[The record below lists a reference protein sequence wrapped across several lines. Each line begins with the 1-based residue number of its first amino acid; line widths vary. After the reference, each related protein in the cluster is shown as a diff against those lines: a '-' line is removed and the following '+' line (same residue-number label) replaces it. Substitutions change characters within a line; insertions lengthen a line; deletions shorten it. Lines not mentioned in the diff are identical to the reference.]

1 MVLAQNTP
9 VVLVK
14 LAQNSSSPMLAVK
27 VERWVGSFM
36 IYFREVSYSKN
47 AIEMEKIKPPLCVLH
62 LHFQELLGPRLL
74 EPQDEQRHPLQSV
87 DLSLT

>member
-36 IYFREVSYSKN
+36 IYFREGSHSKN
-47 AIEMEKIKPPLCVLH
+47 AIEMEKIKPPLCVH